1 MVCPEGMGEDSY
13 AAKATPT
20 SKLVLVPVSTINL
33 VRSAPERVG
42 QLCAT
47 SSAGARGH
55 VVAHVD
61 VACEHT
67 LQQFLVGGLVHLQ

>member
-47 SSAGARGH
+47 SSAGA
-55 VVAHVD
+55 
-61 VACEHT
+61 
-67 LQQFLVGGLVHLQ
+67 